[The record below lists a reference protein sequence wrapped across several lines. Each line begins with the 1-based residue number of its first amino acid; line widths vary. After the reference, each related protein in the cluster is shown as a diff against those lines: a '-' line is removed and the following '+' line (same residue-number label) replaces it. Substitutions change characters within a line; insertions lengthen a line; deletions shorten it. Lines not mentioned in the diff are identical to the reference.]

1 MICPKCGDE
10 YQTGIQRCTDCDVDL
25 IEPPPPPP
33 EPPPLDVVTVLATG
47 DRLRIEMAKSL
58 LDSAG
63 LDYWV
68 KGEGLQDLFGA
79 GRIGSGFNFTIGPIL
94 LQVDKKDEATA
105 RDVLSEVP
113 SDASDSTDT

>member
-10 YQTGIQRCTDCDVDL
+10 YQSGIRRCEDCGVDL
-25 IEPPPPPP
+25 IEPPPPAP
-33 EPPPLDVVTVLATG
+33 EPPPLKIVTVLATG
-47 DRLRIEMAKSL
+47 DPLRMEMAKSL

-68 KGEGLQDLFGA
+68 KGDGLQDLFGA
-79 GRIGSGFNFTIGPIL
+79 GRIGSGFNFTIGPML
-94 LQVDKKDEATA
+94 LQVDKDDEATA

-113 SDASDSTDT
+113 PEAGDKSDS

>member
-10 YQTGIQRCTDCDVDL
+10 YQPGFQRCSDCDVDL
-25 IEPPPPPP
+25 VEALPPPP
-33 EPPPLDVVTVLATG
+33 EPSPTQIVTVLATG
-47 DRLRIEMAKSL
+47 DPLRLEMAKSL

-79 GRIGSGFNFTIGPIL
+79 GRLGMGFNVAIGPML
-94 LQVDKKDEATA
+94 LQVDKEDEQDAKSI
-105 RDVLSEVP
+105 LSAVP
-113 SDASDSTDT
+113 PDASDSPDS